1 MRNTSKVW
9 FWIVLV
15 IVAVLAIILIFR
27 SEPKTNE
34 DQSSNGKF
42 KYEVIQITQN
52 ELNDEP
58 SEILIKNIGDWE
70 KYCSDSEC
78 TVNFEEKM
86 IAGYNLGMRPNS
98 GYAIRVDSVE
108 STEKE
113 IVIHASAIVPGKDCI
128 TMQVI
133 TYPTAYV
140 TMDKTDKPIHWDI
153 SSIVEDC

>member
-1 MRNTSKVW
+1 MKNSSKVW

-15 IVAVLAIILIFR
+15 IVAVLAVILIFR

-34 DQSSNGKF
+34 DQTSNGKF
-42 KYEVIQITQN
+42 EYEVIQITQN
-52 ELNDEP
+52 EFNDEP
-58 SEILIKNIGDWE
+58 SEILIKNIDDWE
-70 KYCSDSEC
+70 QYCSDSEC
-78 TVNFEEKM
+78 TVNFKEKM

-98 GYAIRVDSVE
+98 GYALRVDNVE
-108 STEKE
+108 STEEE

-133 TYPTAYV
+133 TYPAAYV
-140 TMDKTDKPIHWDI
+140 SIDKTDQPIRWVI